1 MRQLT
6 YSETELQELYEL
18 LKKQI
23 AANPGEDS
31 VKITLPTANKRV
43 VLNFTGLA
51 WLKMRQLV
59 GSCNI
64 EIAWHGIVTVNEDHS
79 VFTVHDILVYP
90 QKIAAATVEIDE
102 PEYNIWHQALD
113 NDTYNTLHLQGH
125 SHVNFGATP
134 SGRDSSTYAE
144 LMQYVKPDGFYVFLI
159 NNKANALW
167 CKIVDRGGNAVYYT
181 KDIDVLIEGVDLKQ
195 WYKDIEKTQLHMVQ
209 TVTPTYHY
217 VPQSSLFDQ
226 QHPRVPAIP
235 IGFNDTPPDPTD
247 PEDPMYDP
255 FYVADSEQDYKQDK
269 AQRHT
274 NKNKTKKEK
283 KGK

>member
-64 EIAWHGIVTVNEDHS
+64 EIAWHGIVTVNEDRS

-125 SHVNFGATP
+125 SHANFGVTP
-134 SGRDSSTYAE
+134 SGQDRNTYAE

-195 WYKDIEKTQLHMVQ
+195 WYKDIEKTQLHTVQ
-209 TVTPTYHY
+209 TVTPAYSH
-217 VPQSSLFDQ
+217 VSQSSLFDQ
-226 QHPRVPAIP
+226 QHPRVSATP

-269 AQRHT
+269 AQRHA
-274 NKNKTKKEK
+274 NNKKEK